1 MTDLIFKIH
10 GKNLKEIRELIEG
23 SRIYTRHK
31 EALFTILDHG
41 SLPEEMLIA
50 AAKRLISTEESLFEK
65 KATRT
70 EMMSRIAPMFGTD
83 GNADPSW
90 SRTDRSWGRGDTMTL
105 SDSLIIAFDTTV
117 AGLITAAV
125 CYVIA
130 KIRRRWYD
138 DYMVSLETLMD
149 SVLEETSRERPEEG
163 GILK

>member
-1 MTDLIFKIH
+1 
-10 GKNLKEIRELIEG
+10 
-23 SRIYTRHK
+23 
-31 EALFTILDHG
+31 
-41 SLPEEMLIA
+41 
-50 AAKRLISTEESLFEK
+50 
-65 KATRT
+65 
-70 EMMSRIAPMFGTD
+70 
-83 GNADPSW
+83 
-90 SRTDRSWGRGDTMTL
+90 MTL